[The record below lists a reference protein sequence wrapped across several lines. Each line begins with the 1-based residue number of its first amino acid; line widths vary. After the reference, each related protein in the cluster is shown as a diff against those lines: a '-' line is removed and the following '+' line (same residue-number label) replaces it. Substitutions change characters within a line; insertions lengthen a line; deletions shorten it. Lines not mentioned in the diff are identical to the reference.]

1 MIAILTPSQI
11 LKRSPSAKSVLAL
24 LKDCTSSKV
33 LCTHC
38 IAIQSIVIQSTP
50 SKGLSSNTAIGD
62 GWMLFEEKR
71 EKEKRM

>member
-1 MIAILTPSQI
+1 
-11 LKRSPSAKSVLAL
+11 
-24 LKDCTSSKV
+24 

-71 EKEKRM
+71 EKEKGCDFWVFQLAEV

>member
-1 MIAILTPSQI
+1 
-11 LKRSPSAKSVLAL
+11 
-24 LKDCTSSKV
+24 V

-38 IAIQSIVIQSTP
+38 IAIQSVVIQSTP